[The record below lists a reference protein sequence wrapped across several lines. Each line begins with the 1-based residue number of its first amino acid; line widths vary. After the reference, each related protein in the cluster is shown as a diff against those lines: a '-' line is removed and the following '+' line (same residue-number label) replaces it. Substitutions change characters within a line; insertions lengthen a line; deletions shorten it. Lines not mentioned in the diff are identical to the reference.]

1 MAQRE
6 SPASWIDSDR
16 YPVAKL
22 DSPAGRT
29 LIKRCREQLAESGA
43 CELPAFLRRE
53 PLSRMQR
60 ESREIADLAHYQ
72 RGQATPYLE
81 LPAEHWPAGHPRKRW
96 NPFRVGAIAYDLI
109 PREHALRQ
117 LYEWD
122 GLTQFIA
129 ACLGEEKLYFYADPL
144 GALNVAVMGDR
155 DELEWHFD
163 QTDFVVS
170 LALVPPERGGD
181 FLYAPK
187 VRSDTDEC
195 YAAVAEVLDGISPR
209 VKRVAMEPGTLLL
222 FMGRHSIHRVS
233 KIRGARDRLVALL
246 SYDRKPGTC
255 GSPLLQQ
262 GRYGRVLRPPSE
274 ATSPR

>member
-6 SPASWIDSDR
+6 NPGSWIDQAR
-16 YPVAKL
+16 YPVSKL
-22 DSPAGRT
+22 DSPAGRA
-29 LIKRCREQLAESGA
+29 LIASCRKQLSETGA
-43 CELPAFLRRE
+43 CELPAFLLRE
-53 PLSRMQR
+53 GLSRMQR
-60 ESREIADLAHYQ
+60 ESREIADRAHYQ
-72 RGQATPYLE
+72 TGKATPYLE
-81 LPAEHWPAGHPRKRW
+81 SPAEHWPAGHPRKRW
-96 NPFRVGAIAYDLI
+96 QPFRVGAIAYDLI
-109 PREHALRQ
+109 PQEHALRQ

-122 GLTQFIA
+122 GLTKFIA
-129 ACLGEEKLYFYADPL
+129 ACLGETKLHFYADPL

-195 YAAVAEVLDGISPR
+195 YREVADVLDGISPR

-222 FMGRHSIHRVS
+222 FMGRHSIHRVA

-255 GSPLLQQ
+255 ASPLLQQ
-262 GRYGRVLRPPSE
+262 GRYGRILRPPGE
-274 ATSPR
+274 AAKP